1 MNLVIID
8 YGAGNVQSVKY
19 ALDRLGIQATL
30 SKDSA
35 VIKAADKLIF
45 PGVGAAAPAMEALR
59 ENQLDTL
66 IPSLKQPFLGICLG
80 MQIMCT
86 SSEEGNTAGLGIIDV
101 AVKKFQGKE
110 KVPHMGWNNVN
121 KLKSDLFV
129 DFDQEKQLYFVHSY
143 YVPVNQYTIAECD
156 YILPFSAALQ
166 KNNFYACQFHPE
178 KSGDA
183 GEQLLKR
190 FIELS

>member
-190 FIELS
+190 FIELP